1 MNTINTLNGVILAS
15 RDEVIEHAE
24 NTTVHLTEEERTAW
38 NAKADASQ
46 LVTKADAAT
55 FTAHETNTTVH
66 VSQEEKEKWNARNTK
81 GVVAATQD
89 GLDEHIQN
97 MAVHVTDA
105 ERTAWN
111 SAAAIPEASTAYT
124 GDNTHDG
131 AETFSGPVTMNGPVV
146 SDTLETERMLGKAI
160 SCSCLPLVSDFNAM
174 VKQGWPMGFNI
185 VRPSGGTPVK
195 VAGGER
201 NPWRWWSKD
210 KIVMQVN
217 FAADNNAIFE
227 VGSCSFIRPTKP
239 LEDHYAYAHTIIQT
253 GNAGGINISL
263 QIDGAMKKF
272 RLKYHSHL
280 SNYAV
285 APGVM
290 SVYEWDMPEE
300 FNNVKMT
307 RIIYA
312 YHARNLDVYYITA
325 SGELKLI
332 AATPATQGYAIT
344 DAQILFHGNTEVFS
358 ALAHVEDKKLMN
370 WLDNQPLPY
379 SRSKWVERNSDAP
392 LSGIELSAEGASSSL
407 TLNAEAGCAWTLV
420 SKPDWLDVGAENWEN
435 GAVVTVSAGATE
447 ETRHGSL
454 ILGTDGN
461 HAVAGV
467 KAYEKVVITQ
477 AVEA

>member
-66 VSQEEKEKWNARNTK
+66 VTQQERETWNARTTK

-89 GLDEHIQN
+89 GLDEHVEN
-97 MAVHVTDA
+97 TTVHVTEE

-124 GDNTHDG
+124 GNNTHTG
-131 AETFSGPVTMNGPVV
+131 SEIFNGPVV
-146 SDTLETERMLGKAI
+146 LDGTVTSDALETERILAKVMAC
-160 SCSCLPLVSDFNAM
+160 SCSSLITKFNST
-174 VKQGWPMGFNI
+174 VQQRGPMGFNI
-185 VRPSGGTPVK
+185 FKSADGKPIKIVGSG
-195 VAGGER
+195 
-201 NPWRWWSKD
+201 NPWGWWSTNKAV
-210 KIVMQVN
+210 IQIN
-217 FAADNNAIFE
+217 FVPDERAIFE
-227 VGSCSFIRPTKP
+227 VGSCGFVDFTGP
-239 LEDHYAYAHTIIQT
+239 LDDHYAYAHTVHQT
-253 GNAGGINISL
+253 GNANGIYISL
-263 QIDGAMKKF
+263 QVDAAMHKF
-272 RLKYHSHL
+272 RIKYHSSL
-280 SNYAV
+280 PNFAA
-285 APGVM
+285 APGVL
-290 SVYEWDMPEE
+290 SIYEWDMPKE
-300 FNNVKMT
+300 FYNAKIARLIYVYRNN
-307 RIIYA
+307 
-312 YHARNLDVYYITA
+312 NLDVYYVTV
-325 SGELKLI
+325 SGELKLV
-332 AATPATQGYAIT
+332 AATPAAQGYAIT
-344 DAQILFHGNTEVFS
+344 EAQLLFHANSEIYS
-358 ALAHVEDKKLMN
+358 AVVHVEDNNFMK
-370 WLDNQPLPY
+370 WLNNQPLPY
-379 SRSKWVERNSDAP
+379 SRFKWVERNSDAP
-392 LSGIELSAEGASSSL
+392 LKGIELSPSGGTASL
-407 TLNAEAGCAWTLV
+407 TLKDAVGCGWTLV
-420 SKPDWLDVGAENWEN
+420 SKPDWLDVDAENWEN